1 MSPLITV
8 PDHITQARKVE
19 GLCPPLPWNSFAD
32 FFKSRVYDRAL
43 VNRTFLIYCDEDRA
57 VRYTYSYTEFGTVVQ
72 LAAAFLHDQVGVRRG
87 DRLATIL
94 FNHDVT
100 VVLYFAAWTLGVT
113 IVPINSED
121 FEDKKR
127 YILEHSEASA
137 VCCWHTYLDE
147 VKDLQR
153 DLPALRHVI
162 ALNDEGFLEGPK
174 HRVKDKVVVS
184 PSLGAASHTSALD
197 DEALIVYTSGTTG
210 PPKGVVLTVENL
222 LLDADA
228 IAGWHRFGVDSRL
241 MCVLPIHHVNG
252 IVVTMITPF
261 YCKGSVI
268 LNRKFK
274 SATFWRRLHTER
286 VTCVS
291 VVPTLLEFL
300 LDANE
305 ELAGYKLDGFG
316 GFICGAG
323 PLLKHTATR
332 FEDRFGFPIRHGY
345 GLSETTCYSCF
356 LPNDL
361 SHAEH
366 RHWIRDYEVPSIGV
380 PLRHNEMAILGG
392 NGQLL
397 PEMMKGEICIRGGT
411 VCAGYFKRDDSNDA
425 AFQWGWFRSG
435 DEGFY
440 VRDKLG
446 RPFFFISGRLKE
458 LIIRG
463 GVNIAPLE
471 IDEVLRNHPLVRF
484 AMAVPFEHR
493 YYGEEIAAYVV
504 PWDPVSPPT
513 EAELLAHCRQRLPF
527 AKCPKVIRFGEE
539 VPYTSTGKPKRLELK
554 IRLAPTLASYRD
566 FQFKEGGPRLAA
578 RKSIASKEHSQSG
591 DREE

>member
-1 MSPLITV
+1 MSPLIGI
-8 PDHITQARKVE
+8 PDHIARVRKVE
-19 GLCPPLPWNSFAD
+19 GFCPPLPWSSFAD

-43 VNRTFLIYCDEDRA
+43 VNRTFLVYCDDDRA
-57 VRYTYSYTEFGTVVQ
+57 VRYTYSYGEFGTVVQ
-72 LAAAFLHDQVGVRRG
+72 SVAAFLHDRVGLRPG

-100 VVLYFAAWTLGVT
+100 VVLYFAAWISGVT
-113 IVPINSED
+113 IIPINIEEST
-121 FEDKKR
+121 DKKHF
-127 YILEHSEASA
+127 ILEHSEASA
-137 VCCWHTYLDE
+137 VCCWHRLLE
-147 VKDLQR
+147 GMKDLQR
-153 DLPALRHVI
+153 ELPALRDVI
-162 ALNDEGFLEGPK
+162 AVNDDGFVDGPK
-174 HRVKDKVVVS
+174 HRAKANM
-184 PSLGAASHTSALD
+184 AASLSSWDTVSYRPSLD

-228 IAGWHRFGVDSRL
+228 ITEWHRFGADTRL

-252 IVVTMITPF
+252 TIVTLITPF
-261 YCKGSVI
+261 YCKGGIV

-274 SATFWRRLHTER
+274 SATFWRRLHEER

-305 ELAGYKLDGFG
+305 DVGAYALDGFG

-323 PLLKHTATR
+323 PLLKDTATR

-361 SHAEH
+361 SRDEH
-366 RHWIRDYEVPSIGV
+366 RHWLRDYEFPSIGV
-380 PLRHNEMAILGG
+380 PLRHNQMAILDDDGR
-392 NGQLL
+392 LL
-397 PEMMKGEICIRGGT
+397 PEMARGEICIRGGT
-411 VCAGYFKRDDSNDA
+411 VCIGYFKRDDANDA
-425 AFQWGWFRSG
+425 AFQRGWFHSG

-440 VRDKLG
+440 VQDKLG

-471 IDEVLRNHPLVRF
+471 IDEVLRSHPLVRF

-504 PWDPVSPPT
+504 LREGVTPPT
-513 EAELLAHCRQRLPF
+513 EAELLAHCRQWLPF
-527 AKCPKVIRFGEE
+527 SKCPKIVRFGEE
-539 VPYTSTGKPKRLELK
+539 VPCTSTGKPKRLELK
-554 IRLAPTLASYRD
+554 TALASTLAVYRD
-566 FQFKEGGPRLAA
+566 RQFSDTEPV
-578 RKSIASKEHSQSG
+578 
-591 DREE
+591 

>member
-8 PDHITQARKVE
+8 PEHIARARTVE
-19 GLCPPLPWNSFAD
+19 EPCLLLPWNSFAE
-32 FFKSRVYDRAL
+32 FFKARVHDRAGIS
-43 VNRTFLIYCDEDRA
+43 RTFMTYCDDDRA
-57 VRYTYSYTEFGTVVQ
+57 VRYTYTYAEFGTVVE
-72 LAAAFLHDQVGVRRG
+72 LFAAFLHDHVGVRRG
-87 DRLATIL
+87 DRLATLL

-113 IVPINSED
+113 IVPINVE
-121 FEDKKR
+121 EPTDKKR

-137 VCCWHTYLDE
+137 VCCWHTYLGE
-147 VKDLQR
+147 VKDLQPE
-153 DLPALRHVI
+153 LPALRHVI
-162 ALNDEGFLEGPK
+162 VLNDEGVVQGPK
-174 HRVKDKVVVS
+174 HRETAKV
-184 PSLGAASHTSALD
+184 GAAPFVGVASHTPGLE

-210 PPKGVVLTVENL
+210 PPKGVVLTVRNL
-222 LLDADA
+222 LVDADA
-228 IAGWHRFGVDSRL
+228 IAGWHRFGADSRL

-252 IVVTMITPF
+252 IVVTVITPF
-261 YCKGSVI
+261 YCKGSII

-274 SATFWRRLHTER
+274 SAAFWRRLHEER

-305 ELAGYKLDGFG
+305 DIVAYRLDEFG

-323 PLLKHTATR
+323 PLLKDTATR

-356 LPNDL
+356 LPNEL
-361 SHAEH
+361 SREEH
-366 RHWIRDYEVPSIGV
+366 RHWLSDYEFPSIGV
-380 PLRHNEMAILGG
+380 PLRHTMMAILDAE
-392 NGQLL
+392 GQSL
-397 PEMMKGEICIRGGT
+397 PETARGEICIRGGT
-411 VCAGYFKRDDSNDA
+411 VCAGYFKRDDANDA

-440 VRDKLG
+440 VRDMSG

-471 IDEVLRNHPLVRF
+471 IDEVLKSHPLVRF

-504 PWDPVSPPT
+504 PRDEASPPT
-513 EAELLAHCRQRLPF
+513 KAELLAHCRRRLPF
-527 AKCPKVIRFGEE
+527 SKCPKVILFGQD

-554 IRLAPTLASYRD
+554 ASLASVLAAYRYH
-566 FQFKEGGPRLAA
+566 QFKE
-578 RKSIASKEHSQSG
+578 IQ
-591 DREE
+591 

>member
-1 MSPLITV
+1 MPPLIDL
-8 PDHITQARKVE
+8 PEHIMRARKVDE
-19 GLCPPLPWNSFAD
+19 QHLTLPWNSFAD
-32 FFKSRVYDRAL
+32 FFKARIHDRAL
-43 VNRTFLIYCDEDRA
+43 IDRTFLTYCDDDKT
-57 VRYTYSYTEFGTVVQ
+57 VRSTYSYAEFGAVVQ
-72 LAAAFLHDQVGVRRG
+72 LVATFLYDHAGARRG

-100 VVLYFAAWTLGVT
+100 VVLYFAAWILGVT
-113 IVPINSED
+113 IVPINIE
-121 FEDKKR
+121 EPADKKR

-137 VCCWHTYLDE
+137 VCCWHTSLDE

-153 DLPALRHVI
+153 ELPALRHMI
-162 ALNDEGFLEGPK
+162 AVNDEGFVEGPK
-174 HRVKDKVVVS
+174 HRMKADR
-184 PSLGAASHTSALD
+184 AASLPSSGIPHFKPSLD

-228 IAGWHRFGVDSRL
+228 IAERHRFGADARL

-252 IVVTMITPF
+252 IVVTLITPF
-261 YCKGSVI
+261 YCKGRIV

-274 SATFWRRLHTER
+274 SATFWRRLHEER

-300 LDANE
+300 LDADE
-305 ELAGYKLDGFG
+305 DLAAYKLDGFVG
-316 GFICGAG
+316 LICGAG
-323 PLLKHTATR
+323 PLLRDTATR

-356 LPNDL
+356 LPNGLPHD
-361 SHAEH
+361 AH

-380 PLRHNEMAILGG
+380 PLRHNEMAIVGG

-397 PEMMKGEICIRGGT
+397 PEMEKGEICIRGGT
-411 VCAGYFKRDDSNDA
+411 VCAGYFKRDDANDA

-440 VRDKLG
+440 IRDKAG
-446 RPFFFISGRLKE
+446 EPFFFISGRLKE

-471 IDEVLRNHPLVRF
+471 IDEVLRSHPLVRF
-484 AMAVPFEHR
+484 AMAVPFQHR

-504 PWDPVSPPT
+504 PRNDISPPT

-527 AKCPKVIRFGEE
+527 SKCPKIIRFGDA

-554 IRLAPTLASYRD
+554 RSLASTLAVYRD
-566 FQFKEGGPRLAA
+566 HQFKETAA
-578 RKSIASKEHSQSG
+578 V
-591 DREE
+591 

>member
-1 MSPLITV
+1 MSSFVDV
-8 PDHITQARKVE
+8 PDHIARARKVE

-43 VNRTFLIYCDEDRA
+43 VGRMFLTYCDDDLA
-57 VRYTYSYTEFGTVVQ
+57 VRYSYSYAEFGTVVQ
-72 LAAAFLHDQVGVRRG
+72 LVASFLHDQVGLRRG
-87 DRLATIL
+87 DRMATML

-100 VVLYFAAWTLGVT
+100 VVLYFAAWISGVT
-113 IVPINSED
+113 IVPINVDEST
-121 FEDKKR
+121 DKKR
-127 YILEHSEASA
+127 FILEHSEASA
-137 VCCWHTYLDE
+137 VCCWHNLVEE
-147 VKDLQR
+147 VKGLQR
-153 DLPALRHVI
+153 EIQTLRHVVT
-162 ALNDEGFLEGPK
+162 LNDEGFVEGPK
-174 HRVKDKVVVS
+174 PRANAKVGAFLS
-184 PSLGAASHTSALD
+184 SLGTASPPPDLG

-228 IAGWHRFGVDSRL
+228 ITDWHQFGADDRL

-252 IVVTMITPF
+252 TVVTLVTPF
-261 YCKGSVI
+261 YCKGSIV

-274 SATFWRRLHTER
+274 SATFWRRLHEER

-305 ELAGYKLDGFG
+305 DVTAYKLDHFG

-323 PLLKHTATR
+323 PLLKDTALR
-332 FEDRFGFPIRHGY
+332 FEGRFGFPIRHGY

-361 SHAEH
+361 SRNEH
-366 RHWIRDYEVPSIGV
+366 RHWIGGYEFPSIGV
-380 PLRHNEMAILGG
+380 PLRHNSMAILSDDGRP
-392 NGQLL
+392 L
-397 PEMMKGEICIRGGT
+397 PEMARGEICIRGGT
-411 VCAGYFKRDDSNDA
+411 VCAGYFKRDDANEA

-440 VRDKLG
+440 VRDKQG
-446 RPFFFISGRLKE
+446 QSFFFISGRLKE

-471 IDEVLRNHPLVRF
+471 IDEVLQTHPLVRF

-504 PWDPVSPPT
+504 PRDSGSPPT
-513 EAELLAHCRQRLPF
+513 EAELLAHCRRRLPF
-527 AKCPKVIRFGEE
+527 SKCPKVIHFGHD

-554 IRLAPTLASYRD
+554 TRLAPLLAAYRD
-566 FQFKEGGPRLAA
+566 HQFRA
-578 RKSIASKEHSQSG
+578 
-591 DREE
+591 

>member
-1 MSPLITV
+1 MSPLIVV
-8 PDHITQARKVE
+8 PDHIAQARKVE
-19 GLCPPLPWNSFAD
+19 GLCPPLPWSSFAD

-43 VNRTFLIYCDEDRA
+43 VNRTFLTYCDDDRA
-57 VRYTYSYTEFGTVVQ
+57 VRYTYSYAEFGTVVQ
-72 LAAAFLHDQVGVRRG
+72 LVATFLHDQVGLRPG

-100 VVLYFAAWTLGVT
+100 VVLYFAAWMLGVT
-113 IVPINSED
+113 IVPINIEESTE
-121 FEDKKR
+121 KKR
-127 YILEHSEASA
+127 FILEHSDASA
-137 VCCWHTYLDE
+137 VCCWHNLIEE
-147 VKDLQR
+147 VKGFQR
-153 DLPALRHVI
+153 ELPTLRHVI
-162 ALNDEGFLEGPK
+162 ALNDEGFVEGPK
-174 HRVKDKVVVS
+174 HRANAKIGAF
-184 PSLGAASHTSALD
+184 PSSMDPASHTPDLN

-228 IAGWHRFGVDSRL
+228 IIDWHQFGTDDRL

-252 IVVTMITPF
+252 AVVTLITPF
-261 YCKGSVI
+261 YCRGSIV

-274 SATFWRRLHTER
+274 SATFWRRLHEER

-300 LDANE
+300 LDANDDV
-305 ELAGYKLDGFG
+305 AAYRLDGFG

-323 PLLKHTATR
+323 PLLKDTAMR

-356 LPNDL
+356 LPNEL
-361 SHAEH
+361 SRDEH
-366 RHWIRDYEVPSIGV
+366 RHWIRDYEFPSIGV
-380 PLRHNEMAILGG
+380 PLRHNEMAILSDDGHR
-392 NGQLL
+392 L
-397 PEMMKGEICIRGGT
+397 PEMARGEICIRGGT
-411 VCAGYFKRDDSNDA
+411 VCAGYFKRDDANDA

-440 VRDKLG
+440 VRDKQG

-463 GVNIAPLE
+463 GVNIAPQE

-504 PWDPVSPPT
+504 LRDGVAPPT
-513 EAELLAHCRQRLPF
+513 EAELLAHCRRRLPF
-527 AKCPKVIRFGEE
+527 SKCPKIFHFGQE

-554 IRLAPTLASYRD
+554 TSLASVLAAYRD
-566 FQFKEGGPRLAA
+566 HQFKEIGAG
-578 RKSIASKEHSQSG
+578 
-591 DREE
+591 

>member
-1 MSPLITV
+1 MSPLIGRGV
-8 PDHITQARKVE
+8 PDHIVQARKVE

-43 VNRTFLIYCDEDRA
+43 VNRTFLTYCDDDRA
-57 VRYTYSYTEFGTVVQ
+57 VRYTYSYGEFGTVVQ
-72 LAAAFLHDQVGVRRG
+72 LVATFLYDQVGLRRG

-100 VVLYFAAWTLGVT
+100 VVLYFAAWILGVT
-113 IVPINSED
+113 IVPINSE
-121 FEDKKR
+121 ESTEKKR
-127 YILEHSEASA
+127 FILGHSEASA
-137 VCCWHTYLDE
+137 VCCWHNLIEE
-147 VKDLQR
+147 VKGIQR
-153 DLPALRHVI
+153 ELPALRYVL
-162 ALNDEGFLEGPK
+162 ALNDEGFVEGPK
-174 HRVKDKVVVS
+174 HRVHAKIGAS
-184 PSLGAASHTSALD
+184 PSSLNAASRVPGLN

-228 IAGWHRFGVDSRL
+228 ITNWHQFGTDDRL

-252 IVVTMITPF
+252 TVVTLITPF
-261 YCKGSVI
+261 YCKGSIV

-274 SATFWRRLHTER
+274 SATFWRRLHEER
-286 VTCVS
+286 VTCAS

-300 LDANE
+300 LDAEE
-305 ELAGYKLDGFG
+305 ELAAYRLDDFG

-323 PLLKHTATR
+323 PLLKDTAIR
-332 FEDRFGFPIRHGY
+332 FEDRFGFLIRHGY

-356 LPNDL
+356 LPNEL
-361 SHAEH
+361 SRDEH
-366 RHWIRDYEVPSIGV
+366 RHWIRDYEFPSIGV
-380 PLRHNEMAILGG
+380 PLRHNEMAILSGD
-392 NGQLL
+392 GQQL
-397 PEMMKGEICIRGGT
+397 PEMARGEICIRGGT
-411 VCAGYFKRDDSNDA
+411 VCAGYFKRDDANA
-425 AFQWGWFRSG
+425 TAFQWGWFRSG

-458 LIIRG
+458 LIVRG

-484 AMAVPFEHR
+484 AMVVPFEHR

-504 PWDPVSPPT
+504 PRDGISPPT
-513 EAELLAHCRQRLPF
+513 ETELLAHCRRQLPF
-527 AKCPKVIRFGEE
+527 SKCPKVFHFGQE

-554 IRLAPTLASYRD
+554 TSLASALAAYRE
-566 FQFKEGGPRLAA
+566 FQFMETEL
-578 RKSIASKEHSQSG
+578 
-591 DREE
+591 

>member
-1 MSPLITV
+1 MSPLVVV
-8 PDHITQARKVE
+8 PEHIAQARKVG
-19 GLCPPLPWNSFAD
+19 GLCPALPWNSFAD
-32 FFKSRVYDRAL
+32 FFKSRVYDPSL
-43 VNRTFLIYCDEDRA
+43 VNRTFLTYCDDDLA
-57 VRYTYSYTEFGTVVQ
+57 VRYSYSYAEFGMVVH
-72 LAAAFLHDQVGVRRG
+72 LVASFLHDQVGLRRG
-87 DRLATIL
+87 DRLAMML
-94 FNHDVT
+94 FNHDMT
-100 VVLYFAAWTLGVT
+100 VMLYFAAWVLGVT
-113 IVPINSED
+113 IVPINIEEST
-121 FEDKKR
+121 DKKG
-127 YILEHSEASA
+127 YILEHSEAST
-137 VCCWHTYLDE
+137 VCCWYGLLEE

-153 DLPALRHVI
+153 ELPALRQVI
-162 ALNDEGFLEGPK
+162 ALNDDGFVEGPK
-174 HRVKDKVVVS
+174 HRSSAKMTAPHS
-184 PSLGAASHTSALD
+184 SLGPTSHAPGLE

-228 IAGWHRFGVDSRL
+228 ITDWHQFGADDRL

-252 IVVTMITPF
+252 TVVTLVTPF
-261 YCKGSVI
+261 YCKGSIV

-274 SATFWRRLHTER
+274 SATFWRRLHEER

-300 LDANE
+300 LDANDDVT
-305 ELAGYKLDGFG
+305 AYKLDHFG

-323 PLLKHTATR
+323 PLLKDTALR
-332 FEDRFGFPIRHGY
+332 FEDRFGFLIRHGY

-361 SHAEH
+361 SRNEH
-366 RHWIRDYEVPSIGV
+366 RHWIGDYEFPSIGV
-380 PLRHNEMAILGG
+380 PLRHNSMAILSDD
-392 NGQLL
+392 GQPL
-397 PEMMKGEICIRGGT
+397 PEMARGEIGIRGGT
-411 VCAGYFKRDDSNDA
+411 VCAGYFKCDDANEA

-440 VRDKLG
+440 VRDQAG

-471 IDEVLRNHPLVRF
+471 IDEVLQTHPLVRF

-493 YYGEEIAAYVV
+493 YYGEEVAAYVV
-504 PWDPVSPPT
+504 LRDGGAPPT
-513 EAELLAHCRQRLPF
+513 EAELLVHCRRRLPLS
-527 AKCPKVIRFGEE
+527 KCPKVIHFGHE

-554 IRLAPTLASYRD
+554 TRLAPLLAAYRD
-566 FQFKEGGPRLAA
+566 HQFKA
-578 RKSIASKEHSQSG
+578 
-591 DREE
+591 